1 MKNYTHIINHAYA
14 RMYNMWQRTAR
25 PRTAVLL
32 AATAMAA
39 TAAHAQVETKP
50 LEAGR
55 SAEGAVY
62 FLPKTELRIHL
73 LVEKKT
79 FKPGEFAKYA
89 EKYLHLQGVEQE
101 RQTTFSVVDYSITQI
116 GVRDTSKCFAVKLKG
131 GKCETAELKFSDDGV
146 LLAVN
151 AEPAAYVGRAP
162 FRAFPKPAAV
172 SPRRFMTAEA
182 RGASSAAKMAELT
195 AQQLLE
201 LQESRQQ
208 LITGDADETPQDEQ
222 QLVTMLSEIDRE
234 SSALMSL
241 FTGEVTRDT
250 TEHIITI
257 CPDEEIDHKVLFRLS
272 QKLGV
277 VDSDDLSGVPF
288 YMSVENLH
296 PASHPAAE
304 NKKNDGFFVN
314 VPGMARITLYQQ
326 NMQLASF
333 DVPLAQFGFVTLR
346 DGAIFK
352 RYVTRMRLNP
362 ATGAVDMLS
371 AEQ

>member
-1 MKNYTHIINHAYA
+1 MKNYTHIINIACA
-14 RMYNMWQRTAR
+14 RIQNMWQRAAR

-32 AATAMAA
+32 AVTAMAA
-39 TAAHAQVETKP
+39 TAADAQVETTR

-79 FKPGEFAKYA
+79 FTPGEFAKYA

-101 RQTTFSVVDYSITQI
+101 RQITYSVADYSITQI
-116 GVRDTSKCFAVKLKG
+116 GVRDTSKCFAVRLKG

-151 AEPAAYVGRAP
+151 TEPAALIGRQA
-162 FRAFPKPAAV
+162 FRSFAKPAAV
-172 SPRRFMTAEA
+172 NGRQFMTAEA
-182 RGASSAAKMAELT
+182 KGASSAAKMAELT
-195 AQQLLE
+195 AQQLAE

-208 LITGDADETPQDEQ
+208 LITGEADETPQDEQ
-222 QLVTMLSEIDRE
+222 QLARMLSEIDRQ

-241 FTGEVTRDT
+241 FTGVVTRDT
-250 TEHIITI
+250 TERVITV
-257 CPDEEIDHKVLFRLS
+257 CPDEEIDRMVLFRLS

-288 YMSVENLH
+288 YMSVENLY

-304 NKKNDGFFVN
+304 NKKNEGFFVN
-314 VPGMARITLYQQ
+314 VPGMARVTLYQQ
-326 NMQLASF
+326 NMQLAAF

-346 DGAIFK
+346 DGSLFK

-362 ATGAVDMLS
+362 ATGAVDTLS